1 MKDNFQ
7 GQLLENVMNYYN
19 KKGESFD
26 KVLLLTTE
34 LLWKIEIIKNNID
47 KTMKNYLKD
56 KREK

>member
-19 KKGESFD
+19 KKGENFD

>member
-19 KKGESFD
+19 KKGENFD

-34 LLWKIEIIKNNID
+34 LL
-47 KTMKNYLKD
+47 
-56 KREK
+56 